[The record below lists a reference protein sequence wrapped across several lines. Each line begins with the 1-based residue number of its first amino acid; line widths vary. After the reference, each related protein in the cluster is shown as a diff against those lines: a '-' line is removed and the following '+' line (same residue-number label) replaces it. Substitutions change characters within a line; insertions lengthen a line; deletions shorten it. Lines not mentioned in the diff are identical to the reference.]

1 MSNIHQIKQRNG
13 LSQDSLSIAVSTSN
27 QEWSLKLIKS
37 FAASVTKLNLL
48 HIFTVLMSTLVINS
62 ELSVEVPEVDM
73 KLFLM
78 LEVRLRR
85 LPMRK

>member
-1 MSNIHQIKQRNG
+1 MVYLKT
-13 LSQDSLSIAVSTSN
+13 LSIAVSTSN

-48 HIFTVLMSTLVINS
+48 HIVTVLMSTLVINS